1 MWPQATLYRYRVCPK
16 SSHNFFYKSLIQ
28 YQFTI
33 FLELSKVFSPC
44 FDAPLQTLHPIIE
57 GALEAVNRNRIPQLL
72 LRRPMQS
79 SFQGSFDPWE
89 QKEHRWCK
97 IGAAWWLGQR
107 CHTYF
112 GQQLGAS
119 ECGVAWCIVMV
130 QDPIEANSFWTCRT
144 LLHDRFSTSHQ
155 NSLLNVFPCSTN
167 SL

>member
-1 MWPQATLYRYRVCPK
+1 MAPSNSLRIQGLSQKFPQF
-16 SSHNFFYKSLIQ
+16 FFYKSLIQ

-33 FLELSKVFSPC
+33 FSELSKVFSPC

-57 GALEAVNRNRIPQLL
+57 GALEAVNGNRLPQLL

-79 SFQGSFDPWE
+79 SFQGSSDPWE
-89 QKEHRWCK
+89 EKEHRWCK

-119 ECGVAWCIVMV
+119 ECGVAWRIVMV

-144 LLHDRFSTSHQ
+144 LLHDRFSTSH
-155 NSLLNVFPCSTN
+155 
-167 SL
+167 